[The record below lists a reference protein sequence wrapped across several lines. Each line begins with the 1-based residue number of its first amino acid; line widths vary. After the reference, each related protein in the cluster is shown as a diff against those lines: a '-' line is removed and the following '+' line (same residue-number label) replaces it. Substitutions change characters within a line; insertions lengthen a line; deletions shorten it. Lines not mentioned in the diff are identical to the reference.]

1 MTAIK
6 KRLLVVFLAFFVAN
20 MFVFAASGT
29 TMAGETTSSA
39 MHRLPL
45 KHCDDCEP
53 GNDSC
58 DSCDI
63 CVVGCVTPIAN
74 FIDNSSIFLISESTQ
89 HKIENRHHYIS
100 HISLLDPFPPRSLY
114 LA

>member
-1 MTAIK
+1 MTIYR
-6 KRLLVVFLAFFVAN
+6 KRLLIVFLTVLVAN

-39 MHRLPL
+39 M
-45 KHCDDCEP
+45 KSMNVNNCDDCEP
-53 GNDSC
+53 GN

-63 CVVGCVTPIAN
+63 CVVGCVTPLAR
-74 FIDNSSIFLISESTQ
+74 FIDNSSIFVISASTQ
-89 HKIENRHHYIS
+89 YKIENRHQYIS
-100 HISLLDPFPPRSLY
+100 HISLLDPFPPRPLY